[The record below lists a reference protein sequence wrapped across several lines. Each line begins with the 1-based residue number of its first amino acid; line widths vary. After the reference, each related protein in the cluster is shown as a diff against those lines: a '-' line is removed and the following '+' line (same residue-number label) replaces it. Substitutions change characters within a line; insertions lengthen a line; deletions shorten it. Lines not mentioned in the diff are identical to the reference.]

1 MTMSSFTDFDTKYRD
16 LVARPVEHESLVSFA
31 STAPQRQPLTRSIFD
46 EIDPFEHAEIPLSP
60 SAHRAEIAGVKAF
73 LESQLQSLRETLEVD
88 AQSVEIQLQEEE
100 RPAAAAPEDDV
111 HNPTPAR
118 VRLVDADGSA
128 ARAPG

>member
-1 MTMSSFTDFDTKYRD
+1 MSSLTDFDTKYRMAD
-16 LVARPVEHESLVSFA
+16 LAARPIEYDSVSV
-31 STAPQRQPLTRSIFD
+31 STAPQGQLLGTRSIFD
-46 EIDPFEHAEIPLSP
+46 EVDPFEHAEIPLSP

-100 RPAAAAPEDDV
+100 RPPPALPEDDV

-118 VRLVDADGSA
+118 VRLV
-128 ARAPG
+128 